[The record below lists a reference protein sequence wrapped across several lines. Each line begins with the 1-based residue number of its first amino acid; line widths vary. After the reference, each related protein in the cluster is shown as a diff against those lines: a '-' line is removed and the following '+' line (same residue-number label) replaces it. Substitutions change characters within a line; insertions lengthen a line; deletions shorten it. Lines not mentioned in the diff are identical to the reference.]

1 MPIYQE
7 LPKIDNPIF
16 YSASA
21 AVDYLFEKEKSIQT
35 HSWFSQHHFKV
46 HNCLAVARRLIAGRF
61 MATEWR
67 QDYTLGWEA
76 AKKIRDELFDLIE
89 QDITHSLECTW
100 TSIKRFVP
108 YQTRKKNARL
118 ILIGL
123 CGNGIMLIIY
133 GVNFLMLVQI
143 LHLSVIMIM
152 KKV

>member
-21 AVDYLFEKEKSIQT
+21 AVDYLFEKSVFYHEMECLTCSQSMHLNWNRGANGTFRCYTCNQEKSIRT
-35 HSWFSQHHFKV
+35 HSWFSKHHFKV

-61 MATEWR
+61 TATEWR

-89 QDITHSLECTW
+89 QDITHSLE
-100 TSIKRFVP
+100 
-108 YQTRKKNARL
+108 
-118 ILIGL
+118 
-123 CGNGIMLIIY
+123 GNKLFNI
-133 GVNFLMLVQI
+133 
-143 LHLSVIMIM
+143 
-152 KKV
+152 